1 MSKTTLKKAL
11 PRVVVVANTTK
22 PMVKEALVAFLPWL
36 AARAKIVAEYHL
48 PTVGKQLP
56 KKLPAADLALV
67 LGGDG
72 TILALARQIVDS
84 GIPIMGINFGKLG
97 FLAEFTI
104 EQAQKH
110 WDRVIGG
117 KSRRTR
123 RVMLMARIFDPAKK
137 GKKPREVVSA
147 ICLNDAV
154 INAGEPFRMVE
165 IEMAID
171 PSPDGGATTFSSD
184 GVIVSTPS
192 GSTAYNLSAGGPIV
206 SPDIDAIVITPV
218 CPHSLAFRPIVINA
232 SSLVRLTLKQ
242 ANKGTRLVIDGQIA
256 HKVKPGQIVEL
267 ARHKNPL
274 ILVQNPE
281 LSYWKM
287 IAKKLHWAARPSRFE
302 ESEPKKPGM

>member
-1 MSKTTLKKAL
+1 MSKIRAQKTR

-22 PMVKEALVAFLPWL
+22 PMVKDALVTFLPWL
-36 AARAKIVAEYHL
+36 SERAEIVAEYHL
-48 PTVGKQLP
+48 PRVGKKLP
-56 KKLPAADLALV
+56 RKLPAADLALV

-72 TILALARQIVDS
+72 TILAMARQIVDS

-110 WDRVIGG
+110 WDKVIAG
-117 KSRRTR
+117 KVRKTR
-123 RVMLMARIFDPAKK
+123 RVMLDATIMDAPKK
-137 GKKPREVVSA
+137 GKKAKAVVKD

-154 INAGEPFRMVE
+154 VNAGEPFRMVE

-171 PSPDGGATTFSSD
+171 PSPEGGATTFSSD

-206 SPDIDAIVITPV
+206 SPDIDAIVITPM

-232 SSLVRLTLKQ
+232 ASTVRLVLKQ
-242 ANKGTRLVIDGQIA
+242 ANKGTRLVLDGQISY
-256 HKVKPGQIVEL
+256 KVKPGQSVEL
-267 ARHKNPL
+267 ARHKHPL
-274 ILVQNPE
+274 ILIQNPD
-281 LSYWKM
+281 LNYWKM
-287 IAKKLHWAARPSRFE
+287 IAKKLHWAARPSRI
-302 ESEPKKPGM
+302 